1 MSQLF
6 VKMDAEY
13 MEMGDEFDIGAVN
26 EHLYE
31 VFRDAHIAWG
41 VKELYVVDD
50 DGKKQELPTDGWVT
64 VPNRIQRRIDEL
76 EALMELKNEYGEWD
90 DVPEECYEKYGYKHP
105 SNDGEDPYYFGDG
118 ILTAIWELKKF
129 V

>member
-13 MEMGDEFDIGAVN
+13 MEMGDDFDVGAVN

-31 VFRDAHIAWG
+31 IFRDAHIAWG
-41 VKELYVVDD
+41 VKELYVVDN

-76 EALMELKNEYGEWD
+76 EAILELKEEYGSWE
-90 DVPEECYEKYGYKHP
+90 DVPDECLEKYEI
-105 SNDGEDPYYFGDG
+105 DCVQLEDTWAFEDSLYWRIG
-118 ILTAIWELKKF
+118 ELKMLL
-129 V
+129 